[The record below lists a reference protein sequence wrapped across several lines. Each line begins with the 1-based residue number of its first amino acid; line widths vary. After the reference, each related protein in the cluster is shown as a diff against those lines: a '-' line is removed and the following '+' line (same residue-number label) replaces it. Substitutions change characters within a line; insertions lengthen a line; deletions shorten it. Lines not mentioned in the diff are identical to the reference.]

1 MQRDPPV
8 IRNAFLGNTGNYSFA
23 ARSLPAIATE
33 PSSVALFSSPFPFLL
48 VTFLPPWRCFTGS
61 LPPRFHRSA
70 GPLLSSH
77 TFLGIFCFR
86 WTSFRCFVF
95 ASSTFDHLS
104 SRYWFFF
111 FNFFFFFFFLVLFCA
126 KKSENDFWGVIFDIK
141 RRSVFFCTG
150 FCNAKVTMFVD
161 WFWWYE
167 VKVVPDVFDGYF
179 EVEIGSCTDWLIVDW

>member
-95 ASSTFDHLS
+95 AFSTFDHLS

-111 FNFFFFFFFLVLFCA
+111 FNFFFFFFLVLFCA
-126 KKSENDFWGVIFDIK
+126 ISRKKVKMTFEE
-141 RRSVFFCTG
+141 
-150 FCNAKVTMFVD
+150 
-161 WFWWYE
+161 WFWY
-167 VKVVPDVFDGYF
+167 KTK
-179 EVEIGSCTDWLIVDW
+179 IGFFLYGVL